1 MDRRFFTR
9 IQIPGTTIRYK
20 KLGVSHLTQVLSK
33 PVNLSNLSKSGI
45 CFSIGQELMSGEYIT
60 MKIRFPDGKKLKLKG
75 RIRWNHTTR
84 TAEGLQIGIQFFPFG
99 TLQSHNSIKALEY
112 LRNLDGL
119 HMRKLEKN

>member
-33 PVNLSNLSKSGI
+33 PVSLANLSKSGI
-45 CFSIGQELMSGEYIT
+45 SFSVESQFLSGEYVI
-60 MKIRFPDGKKLKLKG
+60 MKIRFPDGKKLRMKG
-75 RIRWNHTTR
+75 RIRWNHTTK

-119 HMRKLEKN
+119 HMSKLDKN